1 MKKLFAIA
9 AALICISAAAQ
20 EQTIKANWSKGEV
33 VKYKMNDISMKIQG
47 EDTTDVKTTSAT
59 LVFKV
64 LKASADSYKMS
75 LTLKDLKYSDP
86 SMDMLNTIRNAKFGD
101 TKIVYTT
108 DQYGKLVSVDNLEK
122 ILAQGQKLLDPAM
135 GLMQQEYGGDMT
147 QEEYISMYNTM
158 KEVLSSPDFV
168 MGSLTKYL
176 RPFTFHGKQ
185 MELDKRYEG
194 QAEITSFVP
203 GIECPITVNTCEF
216 MEKDP
221 ADSKVV
227 VAYMGRQTADASMVK
242 KAIIDAVKKTLLAS
256 GPMTEEAEKTLEE
269 VAAAMDESKLS
280 FNEGRHVKIDVT
292 TGWPELVAYGKIL
305 DITVDGVRSGKVSK
319 QDIVKIAE

>member
-1 MKKLFAIA
+1 
-9 AALICISAAAQ
+9 
-20 EQTIKANWSKGEV
+20 
-33 VKYKMNDISMKIQG
+33 
-47 EDTTDVKTTSAT
+47 
-59 LVFKV
+59 
-64 LKASADSYKMS
+64 
-75 LTLKDLKYSDP
+75 
-86 SMDMLNTIRNAKFGD
+86 
-101 TKIVYTT
+101 
-108 DQYGKLVSVDNLEK
+108 
-122 ILAQGQKLLDPAM
+122 
-135 GLMQQEYGGDMT
+135 
-147 QEEYISMYNTM
+147 
-158 KEVLSSPDFV
+158 
-168 MGSLTKYL
+168 
-176 RPFTFHGKQ
+176 
-185 MELDKRYEG
+185 
-194 QAEITSFVP
+194 
-203 GIECPITVNTCEF
+203 